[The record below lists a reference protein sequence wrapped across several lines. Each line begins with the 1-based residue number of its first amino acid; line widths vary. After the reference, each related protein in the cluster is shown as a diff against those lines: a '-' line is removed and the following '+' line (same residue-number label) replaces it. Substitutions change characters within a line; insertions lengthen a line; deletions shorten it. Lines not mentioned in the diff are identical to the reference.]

1 MAEIEVE
8 APQSEVLT
16 EEEVAQVVEGEP
28 QEEEVILPSDQETF
42 ELPEKFKGKTAEEIA
57 KAYIELEKM
66 KKGGDEQVS
75 QGEEETPPSEEEEPN
90 EKPNDPIKD
99 LDTTK
104 YEEKFIKE
112 GKLDDADYAELEKL
126 GISKEQ
132 VDEEIE
138 YRQWKQEKAVK
149 SLLEPIGMSQDD
161 FKELSIWIAESKT
174 PEEVAEI
181 NATLASAPKLAQQ
194 ALIKTLHSEYSSG
207 DSGPIHTNAPQ
218 SRPSKGYA
226 TQEEFFKDVGSSEY
240 QNNPKFRQ
248 AVEAKMAISDIF

>member
-1 MAEIEVE
+1 MAEVEVE

-16 EEEVAQVVEGEP
+16 EEEVAKVVEGEP

-42 ELPEKFKGKTAEEIA
+42 ELPEKFKGKSAEEIA

-75 QGEEETPPSEEEEPN
+75 QGEEEPPPSEEAP
-90 EKPNDPIKD
+90 EKGTDEDTKD
-99 LDTTK
+99 NIELSK
-104 YEEKFIKE
+104 YEEKYLKE
-112 GKLDDADYAELEKL
+112 GGLSDEDYAELEKA
-126 GISKEQ
+126 GYSKDK
-132 VDEEIE
+132 VDEHIE
-138 YRQWKQEKAVK
+138 FVEYKREKAIKGV
-149 SLLEPIGMSQDD
+149 LEPIGLDLDS
-161 FKELSIWIAESKT
+161 FKELSVWIAENKSQ
-174 PEEVAEI
+174 EEIAEI
-181 NATLASAPKLAQQ
+181 NSTLEASPKLAQQ
-194 ALIKTLHSEYSSG
+194 ALLKTLKEEFSG
-207 DSGPIHTNAPQ
+207 GETEPIHTNAPQ